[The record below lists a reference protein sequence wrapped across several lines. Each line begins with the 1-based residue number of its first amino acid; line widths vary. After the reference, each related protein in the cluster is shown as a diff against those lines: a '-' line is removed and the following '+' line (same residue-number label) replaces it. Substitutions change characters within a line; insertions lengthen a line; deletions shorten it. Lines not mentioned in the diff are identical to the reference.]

1 MHWME
6 AATVAINMNGWHHV
20 VVVGREQVIQC
31 LVCPRLILLFH
42 TEEHHPQSTDY
53 DYIIIIIVTEDMV
66 ARGYT
71 KRSD

>member
-6 AATVAINMNGWHHV
+6 AVAINMNGWHHV

-31 LVCPRLILLFH
+31 VCPRLILLFH

-53 DYIIIIIVTEDMV
+53 DYYYYYCY
-66 ARGYT
+66 RRYGSQRLY
-71 KRSD
+71 